1 MKRKYTGSEII
12 ADYNIYD
19 IAVDGNLNVL
29 SRNEAS
35 ALKLR

>member
-1 MKRKYTGSEII
+1 MKIYGQRSEVI

-19 IAVDGNLNVL
+19 IGVDGNLNVL

-35 ALKLR
+35 TLKLR